1 MPKNDEYGL
10 PEGGVEVLRINITA
24 QLVRFNET
32 FCYWVWM
39 KQNKMKKSKLKT
51 LESNLTYIRSTYQ
64 RMILDKAKLG
74 KPVDRMVERLKA
86 VEIQLWM
93 VKESGKKKK
102 VSNG

>member
-1 MPKNDEYGL
+1 
-10 PEGGVEVLRINITA
+10 
-24 QLVRFNET
+24 
-32 FCYWVWM
+32 
-39 KQNKMKKSKLKT
+39 
-51 LESNLTYIRSTYQ
+51 
-64 RMILDKAKLG
+64 MILDKAKLG

>member
-1 MPKNDEYGL
+1 
-10 PEGGVEVLRINITA
+10 
-24 QLVRFNET
+24 
-32 FCYWVWM
+32 
-39 KQNKMKKSKLKT
+39 MKKSKLKT

-93 VKESGKKKK
+93 GKESGKKKK

>member
-1 MPKNDEYGL
+1 MKNL
-10 PEGGVEVLRINITA
+10 KP
-24 QLVRFNET
+24 
-32 FCYWVWM
+32 
-39 KQNKMKKSKLKT
+39 LKT

>member
-1 MPKNDEYGL
+1 
-10 PEGGVEVLRINITA
+10 
-24 QLVRFNET
+24 
-32 FCYWVWM
+32 M
-39 KQNKMKKSKLKT
+39 KQDKMKKSKLKT

>member
-1 MPKNDEYGL
+1 
-10 PEGGVEVLRINITA
+10 
-24 QLVRFNET
+24 
-32 FCYWVWM
+32 
-39 KQNKMKKSKLKT
+39 MKKSKLKT

>member
-1 MPKNDEYGL
+1 
-10 PEGGVEVLRINITA
+10 
-24 QLVRFNET
+24 
-32 FCYWVWM
+32 
-39 KQNKMKKSKLKT
+39 MKKSKLKT

-102 VSNG
+102 VSNGS